1 MRTIVELPRVRS
13 ASWVTTIRE
22 SMAFV
27 AGTIPPILCLAS
39 RSRRIAIVSIA
50 LATLSCARQS
60 PPAYQAPGTVVA
72 NAVWPGATWDSI
84 RDPRTV
90 GWTRSGLDSVRAVL
104 STKETTG
111 FVAIVGGRTLMTYGN
126 IDTVTY
132 IASARKSVLS
142 MLFGK
147 YVRNGT
153 VDLNKSLADLGMD
166 DVGGLT
172 DQEKQATVKDLITAR
187 SGVFH
192 PASNEGSDAAPPRGS
207 KKHGTYML
215 YNNWDFNALGGAFE
229 IMTKRDIYDALES
242 DLARPIGMQDFDRA
256 QQRKSGDATQSRF
269 LAYHMYFSTRDMA
282 RLGYLMLRQGN
293 WNGRQLVPADWV
305 VESTRAFTPVA
316 ELNPPEERSGPYG
329 YGYLWWVWDGPHA
342 TGAFEGAYAAQG
354 AFGQYIIVMPKL
366 DLVIAHKTRP
376 DLRDAQGNTR
386 GVWASDLVQI
396 LDVLVRTHCGAS
408 CR

>member
-1 MRTIVELPRVRS
+1 MMRTVH
-13 ASWVTTIRE
+13 
-22 SMAFV
+22 
-27 AGTIPPILCLAS
+27 
-39 RSRRIAIVSIA
+39 RSRRIAIVYMA
-50 LATLSCARQS
+50 LATVACAHQS
-60 PPAYQAPGTVVA
+60 SPVHQAPGLLVA

-84 RDPRTV
+84 RDPRTA
-90 GWTRSGLDSVRAVL
+90 GWTRAGLDTVRALL

-111 FVAIVGGRTLMTYGN
+111 FVAIVGGRKLMTYGN

-142 MLFGK
+142 MLIGK

-153 VDLNKSLADLGMD
+153 VDLNKSLADLGID
-166 DVGGLT
+166 DIGGLT
-172 DQEKQATVKDLITAR
+172 VQEKQATVKDLITAR

-192 PASNEGSDAAPPRGS
+192 PASNAGSDPAPPRGS
-207 KKHGTYML
+207 RKHGTYFL
-215 YNNWDFNALGGAFE
+215 YNNWDFNALGAAFE
-229 IMTKRDIYDALES
+229 IMTKRNIYDALES

-256 QQRKSGDATQSRF
+256 EQIKSGDSTQSRW

-293 WNGRQLVPADWV
+293 WNGHQLVPADWV
-305 VESTRAFTPVA
+305 IESTRVFTPLTEMA
-316 ELNPPEERSGPYG
+316 TPDQKSRPYG
-329 YGYLWWVWDGPHA
+329 YGYLWWVWDRPHA
-342 TGAFEGAYAAQG
+342 TGAFEGAYDAQG
-354 AFGQYIIVMPKL
+354 AYGQYIIVMPKL

-376 DLRDAQGNTR
+376 DLRDARGNTR
-386 GVWASDLVQI
+386 GVWDTDLAQI

>member
-1 MRTIVELPRVRS
+1 
-13 ASWVTTIRE
+13 
-22 SMAFV
+22 
-27 AGTIPPILCLAS
+27 
-39 RSRRIAIVSIA
+39 
-50 LATLSCARQS
+50 
-60 PPAYQAPGTVVA
+60 
-72 NAVWPGATWDSI
+72 
-84 RDPRTV
+84 
-90 GWTRSGLDSVRAVL
+90 VL

-111 FVAIVGGRTLMTYGN
+111 FVAIVGGRKLMTYGN

-132 IASARKSVLS
+132 LASVRKSVLS
-142 MLFGK
+142 MLFGN

-192 PASNEGSDAAPPRGS
+192 QASNAGDDLASAPPRGS
-207 KKHGTYML
+207 QKHGTYML
-215 YNNWDFNALGGAFE
+215 YSNWDFNALGGAFE

-242 DLARPIGMQDFDRA
+242 DLARPIGMQDFNRA
-256 QQRKSGDATQSRF
+256 RHRKTGDSTRSRY
-269 LAYHMYFSTRDMA
+269 LAYHMNFSTRDMA
-282 RLGYLMLRQGN
+282 RLGYLMLRHGN

-305 VESTRAFTPVA
+305 VESTRVFTPLS
-316 ELNPPEERSGPYG
+316 EMNPPERRSGPYG

-342 TGAFEGAYAAQG
+342 TGAFEGAYGGHG

-366 DLVIAHKTRP
+366 DLVVAHKTRP

-386 GVWASDLVQI
+386 GVWASDLEQI
-396 LDVLVRTHCGAS
+396 LDALVRTYCGAS

>member
-1 MRTIVELPRVRS
+1 MLMKTVH
-13 ASWVTTIRE
+13 
-22 SMAFV
+22 
-27 AGTIPPILCLAS
+27 
-39 RSRRIAIVSIA
+39 RSRRVAIVCIA
-50 LATLSCARQS
+50 LATASCARES
-60 PPAYQAPGTVVA
+60 SSAYQTPHTLAA

-84 RDPRTV
+84 RDPRSV
-90 GWTRSGLDSVRAVL
+90 GWTRAGLDSVRAVL

-111 FVAIVGGRTLMTYGN
+111 FVAIVGGRKLMTYGN

-132 IASARKSVLS
+132 IASVRKSIIS

-147 YVRNGT
+147 YVRDGT

-166 DVGGLT
+166 DIGGLT
-172 DQEKQATVKDLITAR
+172 NQEKQATVKDLITAR

-192 PASNEGSDAAPPRGS
+192 PASNGGSDPAPPRGS
-207 KKHGTYML
+207 QKHGTYFL

-256 QQRKSGDATQSRF
+256 LQVKEGDSTQSRF
-269 LAYHMYFSTRDMA
+269 PAYHMHFSTRDMA

-293 WNGRQLVPADWV
+293 WNGREVVPADWV
-305 VESTRAFTPVA
+305 VESTRAFTPLA
-316 ELNPPEERSGPYG
+316 ELNPPEQRNGPHG

-342 TGAFEGAYAAQG
+342 TGAFEGAYGGYG

-376 DLRDAQGNTR
+376 DLLDAQGNTR
-386 GVWASDLVQI
+386 GVWSSDLDQI
-396 LDVLVRTHCGAS
+396 LDVLVGTHCGAS

>member
-1 MRTIVELPRVRS
+1 MRTVH
-13 ASWVTTIRE
+13 
-22 SMAFV
+22 
-27 AGTIPPILCLAS
+27 
-39 RSRRIAIVSIA
+39 RSRRIAIVCIA
-50 LATLSCARQS
+50 LATGSCARES
-60 PPAYQAPGTVVA
+60 SSVYQAPSTLVA

-90 GWTRSGLDSVRAVL
+90 GWTRAGLDSVRAVL

-111 FVAIVGGRTLMTYGN
+111 FVAIVGGRKLMTYGN

-132 IASARKSVLS
+132 IASARKSIIS

-153 VDLNKSLADLGMD
+153 MDLNKSLADLGMD
-166 DVGGLT
+166 DIGGLT

-192 PASNEGSDAAPPRGS
+192 PASNEGSDLAPPRGS
-207 KKHGTYML
+207 QKHGTYML
-215 YNNWDFNALGGAFE
+215 YNNWDFNALGAAFE

-256 QQRKSGDATQSRF
+256 QHRKTGDSTQSRY
-269 LAYHMYFSTRDMA
+269 LAYHMHFSTRDMA

-293 WNGRQLVPADWV
+293 WNGRQLVPTDWV

-329 YGYLWWVWDGPHA
+329 YGYLWWVRDGPHA
-342 TGAFEGAYAAQG
+342 TGAFEGAYGAQG

-408 CR
+408 CQ

>member
-1 MRTIVELPRVRS
+1 MKTVH
-13 ASWVTTIRE
+13 
-22 SMAFV
+22 
-27 AGTIPPILCLAS
+27 
-39 RSRRIAIVSIA
+39 RSRRIAIVCIA
-50 LATLSCARQS
+50 LATGSCARES
-60 PPAYQAPGTVVA
+60 SSVYQAHDTLVA

-90 GWTRSGLDSVRAVL
+90 GWTRAGLDSVRAVL

-111 FVAIVGGRTLMTYGN
+111 FVAIVGGRKLMTYGN

-132 IASARKSVLS
+132 IASARKSIIS

-166 DVGGLT
+166 DIGGLT

-192 PASNEGSDAAPPRGS
+192 PASNAGSAPAPPRGS
-207 KKHGTYML
+207 QKHGTYFL

-256 QQRKSGDATQSRF
+256 LHRKAGDSTQSRF
-269 LAYHMYFSTRDMA
+269 LAYHMHFSTRDMA

-329 YGYLWWVWDGPHA
+329 YGYLWWVWDGPRA
-342 TGAFEGAYAAQG
+342 TGAFEGAYAARG

-376 DLRDAQGNTR
+376 DLLDAQGNAR
-386 GVWASDLVQI
+386 GVWDSDLDQI
-396 LDVLVRTHCGAS
+396 LGALVRTHCGAS

>member
-1 MRTIVELPRVRS
+1 MLSRVRT
-13 ASWVTTIRE
+13 ASWITAIRE

-27 AGTIPPILCLAS
+27 AGAISPILFLTY
-39 RSRRIAIVSIA
+39 RGRRFAIVSVA
-50 LATLSCARQS
+50 LATPSCNRHSS
-60 PPAYQAPGTVVA
+60 PVYQAPGTLAA

-84 RDPRTV
+84 RDPRTA
-90 GWTRSGLDSVRAVL
+90 GWTRVGIDSVRAVL

-132 IASARKSVLS
+132 LASARKSVLS

-153 VDLNKSLADLGMD
+153 VDLNKSLADLGID
-166 DVGGLT
+166 DIGGLT

-192 PASNEGSDAAPPRGS
+192 AASNAGSDAAPPRGS
-207 KKHGTYML
+207 QKHGTYFL
-215 YNNWDFNALGGAFE
+215 YNNWDFNAAGAAFE

-256 QQRKSGDATQSRF
+256 QQHKSGDSTQSRF

-305 VESTRAFTPVA
+305 VESTRVFTPVT

-329 YGYLWWVWDGPHA
+329 YGYLWWVWDGPQA
-342 TGAFEGAYAAQG
+342 TGAFEGAYDAQG
-354 AFGQYIIVMPKL
+354 AFGQYIVVMPKL

-376 DLRDAQGNTR
+376 DLRDAQGNAR
-386 GVWASDLVQI
+386 GVWASDLQQI
-396 LDVLVRTHCGAS
+396 LDVIVRTHCGAS
-408 CR
+408 CP

>member
-1 MRTIVELPRVRS
+1 MLSRVRT
-13 ASWVTTIRE
+13 ASWITAIRE

-27 AGTIPPILCLAS
+27 AGAISPILFLTY
-39 RSRRIAIVSIA
+39 RGRRFAIVSVA
-50 LATLSCARQS
+50 LATPSCNHHSS
-60 PPAYQAPGTVVA
+60 PVYQAPGTLAA

-84 RDPRTV
+84 RDPRTA
-90 GWTRSGLDSVRAVL
+90 GWTRAGIDSVRAVL

-132 IASARKSVLS
+132 LASARKSVLS

-153 VDLNKSLADLGMD
+153 VDLNKSLADLGID
-166 DVGGLT
+166 DIGGLT

-192 PASNEGSDAAPPRGS
+192 AASNAGSDAAPPRGS
-207 KKHGTYML
+207 QKHGTYFL
-215 YNNWDFNALGGAFE
+215 YNNWDFNAAGAAFE

-256 QQRKSGDATQSRF
+256 QQHKSGDSTQSRF

-305 VESTRAFTPVA
+305 VESTRVFTPVT

-329 YGYLWWVWDGPHA
+329 YGYLWWVWDGPQA
-342 TGAFEGAYAAQG
+342 TGAFEGAYDAQG

-376 DLRDAQGNTR
+376 DLRDAQGNAR
-386 GVWASDLVQI
+386 GVWASDLQQI
-396 LDVLVRTHCGAS
+396 LDVIVRTHCGAS
-408 CR
+408 CP

>member
-1 MRTIVELPRVRS
+1 
-13 ASWVTTIRE
+13 
-22 SMAFV
+22 
-27 AGTIPPILCLAS
+27 
-39 RSRRIAIVSIA
+39 
-50 LATLSCARQS
+50 
-60 PPAYQAPGTVVA
+60 
-72 NAVWPGATWDSI
+72 
-84 RDPRTV
+84 
-90 GWTRSGLDSVRAVL
+90 
-104 STKETTG
+104 
-111 FVAIVGGRTLMTYGN
+111 
-126 IDTVTY
+126 
-132 IASARKSVLS
+132 
-142 MLFGK
+142 
-147 YVRNGT
+147 

-166 DVGGLT
+166 DIGGLT

-192 PASNEGSDAAPPRGS
+192 PASNAGSDPAPPRGS
-207 KKHGTYML
+207 QKHGTYML

-242 DLARPIGMQDFDRA
+242 DLARPIRMQDFNRA
-256 QQRKSGDATQSRF
+256 QQRKTGDSTQSRY
-269 LAYHMYFSTRDMA
+269 LAYHMNFSTRDMA

-316 ELNPPEERSGPYG
+316 ELNPPEQRSGPYG

-386 GVWASDLVQI
+386 GVWASDLAQI
-396 LDVLVRTHCGAS
+396 LDAIVRTHCGAS
-408 CR
+408 CQ

>member
-1 MRTIVELPRVRS
+1 VPLEDMKTVHH
-13 ASWVTTIRE
+13 
-22 SMAFV
+22 
-27 AGTIPPILCLAS
+27 
-39 RSRRIAIVSIA
+39 SRRIALVSIA
-50 LATLSCARQS
+50 LATVSCAPQS
-60 PPAYQAPGTVVA
+60 SPAYQEPGTLVA

-104 STKETTG
+104 STKATTG

-126 IDTVTY
+126 IETVTY
-132 IASARKSVLS
+132 VASVRKSVLS
-142 MLFGK
+142 MLFGN
-147 YVRNGT
+147 YGRNGT
-153 VDLNKSLADLGMD
+153 VALNPALADGGMD
-166 DVGGLT
+166 DIGGHT
-172 DQEKQATVKDLITAR
+172 HQENQATVKDLITAR

-192 PASNEGSDAAPPRGS
+192 EASNAGSDLAPPRGS
-207 KKHGTYML
+207 QKHGTYML

-256 QQRKSGDATQSRF
+256 QHRKTGDSTQSRF
-269 LAYHMYFSTRDMA
+269 LAYHMHFSTRDMA

-305 VESTRAFTPVA
+305 VESTRAFTPLTEMNPR
-316 ELNPPEERSGPYG
+316 ELRSEPYG
-329 YGYLWWVWDGPHA
+329 YGYLWWVRDGPHA
-342 TGAFEGAYAAQG
+342 TGAFEGAYDAQG

>member
-1 MRTIVELPRVRS
+1 MGLDSRPARRRLD
-13 ASWVTTIRE
+13 ASGV
-22 SMAFV
+22 
-27 AGTIPPILCLAS
+27 
-39 RSRRIAIVSIA
+39 
-50 LATLSCARQS
+50 
-60 PPAYQAPGTVVA
+60 
-72 NAVWPGATWDSI
+72 
-84 RDPRTV
+84 
-90 GWTRSGLDSVRAVL
+90 DSVRAVL

-111 FVAIVGGRTLMTYGN
+111 FVAIVGGRKLMTYGN

-132 IASARKSVLS
+132 IASARKSILS

-166 DVGGLT
+166 DIGGLT

-192 PASNEGSDAAPPRGS
+192 PASNAGSDPAPPRGS
-207 KKHGTYML
+207 QKHGTYFL

-256 QQRKSGDATQSRF
+256 LHAKDGDSTQSRF
-269 LAYHMYFSTRDMA
+269 LAYHMHFSTRDMA

-342 TGAFEGAYAAQG
+342 TGAFEGAYAARG

-376 DLRDAQGNTR
+376 DLLDAQGNTR
-386 GVWASDLVQI
+386 GVWDSDLDQI
-396 LDVLVRTHCGAS
+396 LDVIVRTHCGAS
-408 CR
+408 CRRSTPSLR

>member
-1 MRTIVELPRVRS
+1 MRTVHRARL
-13 ASWVTTIRE
+13 
-22 SMAFV
+22 
-27 AGTIPPILCLAS
+27 
-39 RSRRIAIVSIA
+39 IAIVSLV
-50 LATLSCARQS
+50 LATLSCARARFS
-60 PPAYQAPGTVVA
+60 TYQAHDALVA
-72 NAVWPGATWDSI
+72 NPVWPGATWDSI

-90 GWTRSGLDSVRAVL
+90 GWTRAGLDSVRAVL
-104 STKETTG
+104 STKETLG
-111 FVAIVGGRTLMTYGN
+111 FVAIVGGRKLMTYGN

-132 IASARKSVLS
+132 LASARKSVLS

-153 VDLNKSLADLGMD
+153 VDLSKSLADLGID
-166 DVGGLT
+166 DLGGLT

-192 PASNEGSDAAPPRGS
+192 AASNAGSAPAPPRGS
-207 KKHGTYML
+207 QKHGTYFL
-215 YNNWDFNALGGAFE
+215 YNNWDFNALGAAFE

-256 QQRKSGDATQSRF
+256 QQYKSGDSTQSRW
-269 LAYHMYFSTRDMA
+269 LAYHMYLSTRDMA

-305 VESTRAFTPVA
+305 IESTRVFTPVT

-329 YGYLWWVWDGPHA
+329 YGYLWWVWDGPQA
-342 TGAFEGAYAAQG
+342 KGAFEGAYDAQG

>member
-1 MRTIVELPRVRS
+1 MSTNPVLSRVRK
-13 ASWVTTIRE
+13 ASWMTALRE

-27 AGTIPPILCLAS
+27 AGIIPPIPFVAYRGRRMAS
-39 RSRRIAIVSIA
+39 VSIA
-50 LATLSCARQS
+50 LATLSCYRQS
-60 PPAYQAPGTVVA
+60 LPAYQAPATLVA
-72 NAVWPGATWDSI
+72 NAIWPGATWDSI

-90 GWTRSGLDSVRAVL
+90 GWTRAGLDSARAVL

-111 FVAIVGGRTLMTYGN
+111 FVAIVGGRKLMTYGN

-153 VDLNKSLADLGMD
+153 VDLNESLADLGID
-166 DVGGLT
+166 DLGGLT

-192 PASNEGSDAAPPRGS
+192 PASNPGGDPAPPRGS
-207 KKHGTYML
+207 QKHGTYFL
-215 YNNWDFNALGGAFE
+215 YNNWDFNALGAAFE

-256 QQRKSGDATQSRF
+256 EQGKYGDTTQSRF
-269 LAYHMYFSTRDMA
+269 LAYHMFFSTRDMA

-305 VESTRAFTPVA
+305 VESTRVFTPVT

-329 YGYLWWVWDGPHA
+329 YGYLWWVWDGSQA
-342 TGAFEGAYAAQG
+342 TGAFEGAYDARG
-354 AFGQYIIVMPKL
+354 AYGQYIIVMPKL

-376 DLRDAQGNTR
+376 DLLDAQGNPR
-386 GVWASDLVQI
+386 GVWDSDLVQI
-396 LDVLVRTHCGAS
+396 LNAIVRTHCGAS
-408 CR
+408 CP

>member
-1 MRTIVELPRVRS
+1 MRTAHRGCRF
-13 ASWVTTIRE
+13 A
-22 SMAFV
+22 
-27 AGTIPPILCLAS
+27 
-39 RSRRIAIVSIA
+39 IASIA
-50 LATLSCARQS
+50 LATVSCIRESS
-60 PPAYQAPGTVVA
+60 PVYQAPSTLVA

-84 RDPRTV
+84 RDSRTV
-90 GWTRSGLDSVRAVL
+90 GWTRAGLDSVRAVL

-111 FVAIVGGRTLMTYGN
+111 FVAIVGGRKLMTYGN

-132 IASARKSVLS
+132 VASVRKSIIS

-166 DVGGLT
+166 DIGGLT
-172 DQEKQATVKDLITAR
+172 DQEKQTTVKDLITAR

-192 PASNEGSDAAPPRGS
+192 EASNAGSDLAPPRGS
-207 KKHGTYML
+207 QKHGTYFL
-215 YNNWDFNALGGAFE
+215 YNNWDFNALGAAFE

-242 DLARPIGMQDFDRA
+242 DLARPVAMQDFDRA
-256 QQRKSGDATQSRF
+256 LHVKEGVTTQSRF
-269 LAYHMYFSTRDMA
+269 LAYHMNFSTRDMA

-293 WNGRQLVPADWV
+293 WNRRQLVPADWV
-305 VESTRAFTPVA
+305 VESTRAFTPLS
-316 ELNPPEERSGPYG
+316 ELNPPEQRSGPHG

-342 TGAFEGAYAAQG
+342 TGAFEGAYGAYG

-376 DLRDAQGNTR
+376 DLLDAQGNRR
-386 GVWASDLVQI
+386 GVWSSDPDQI
-396 LDVLVRTHCGAS
+396 LDVIVRTHCGAS